1 MKFKSLFILALTNVL
16 FILFAFPI
24 TVQGVYSSDV
34 RKNVNVTVESTQV
47 AVSISSERKENKFV
61 LYVLKPI
68 QTYEFLIHCSF
79 KNIGYLNLL
88 LCFIVLFSILIIYP
102 LGVNAPPYMC
112 NNY

>member
-47 AVSISSERKENKFV
+47 AVSISSSSVNKSTTVILSSLFDV
-61 LYVLKPI
+61 
-68 QTYEFLIHCSF
+68 FLAIFTS
-79 KNIGYLNLL
+79 
-88 LCFIVLFSILIIYP
+88 
-102 LGVNAPPYMC
+102 
-112 NNY
+112 